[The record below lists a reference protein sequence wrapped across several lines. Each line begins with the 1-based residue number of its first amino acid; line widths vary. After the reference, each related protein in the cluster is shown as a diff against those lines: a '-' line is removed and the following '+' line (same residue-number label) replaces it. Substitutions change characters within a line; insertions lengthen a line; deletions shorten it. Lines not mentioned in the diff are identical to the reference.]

1 MHVKTSENATVSAIY
16 TPFRLNFD
24 FFNVHS
30 FFYTLGYMLC
40 IEIYVRLTGS
50 TRRRYNF
57 FLNHHLLKKR
67 KIDREKGKEEEEERE
82 GGRKNTS
89 VFPTAVSRI
98 RRSLPYIV
106 PYRHIAR
113 PRGKRPLGRTQR
125 GREIHKQT
133 SWPRLVGSRR
143 KKQQQ

>member
-57 FLNHHLLKKR
+57 FKKSSSVE
-67 KIDREKGKEEEEERE
+67 KKEDRSGERE
-82 GGRKNTS
+82 GRRGGERRWKEEYFS
-89 VFPTAVSRI
+89 FPYGCEPDPP
-98 RRSLPYIV
+98 LPAIYSAI
-106 PYRHIAR
+106 
-113 PRGKRPLGRTQR
+113 
-125 GREIHKQT
+125 
-133 SWPRLVGSRR
+133 
-143 KKQQQ
+143 